1 MSEEF
6 GWFLGVDWGT
16 AHHAVHLSDAEGR
29 EILEAR
35 VAHTREGL
43 ERFLARLGEVTQGQL
58 ARVAVGIETP
68 RGAVVD
74 VLLERGAAVF
84 AVNPKQLDRFR
95 DRFSVAGAKDD
106 PLDARVL
113 GSAVRTDRAR
123 FRRVAPDE
131 PLVIR
136 IRELSRAQE
145 VLMDE
150 RLALASRLRELIQ
163 RISPGWLTLVPAAD
177 EPWFWE
183 VVAQAATVPLGRQV
197 RRRAIER
204 VLTAHRIRRFDVDA
218 VLAALATPP
227 LLVTPGTVEAV
238 VAHIALVLPRLHLV
252 HEQHHACV
260 RALDEALE
268 EAVPPHGPS
277 DEAGPDGSAGTPEAP
292 ATGTAK
298 PHDVTILRSLPG
310 VGPIV
315 ASGLLA
321 EAAPL
326 LAQRDYAGLRAYLGV
341 APVRRRTGKQRHGTV
356 SMRYACSTR
365 LRNIAFYW
373 AKASIAADTGA
384 RRYYDGLRARGH
396 GHARALRSVADRW
409 LRILVAMLTSHTLY
423 DAARFE
429 PA

>member
-1 MSEEF
+1 MGEEF
-6 GWFLGVDWGT
+6 EWFLGVDWGT
-16 AHHAVHLSDAEGR
+16 AHHAVHLADAEGR
-29 EILEAR
+29 QILEAR
-35 VAHTREGL
+35 IAHTREEL

-136 IRELSRAQE
+136 IRELSRAQD
-145 VLMDE
+145 VLVEE
-150 RLALASRLRELIQ
+150 RLALANRLRELIH
-163 RISPGWLTLVPAAD
+163 RITPGWLTLVPAAD

-183 VVAQAATVPLGRQV
+183 VVAQAATVPLGRQI
-197 RRRAIER
+197 RRRRIER
-204 VLTAHRIRRFDVDA
+204 VLTAHRIRRVDADA

-227 LLVTPGTVEAV
+227 LVVAPGTVEAV
-238 VAHIALVLPRLHLV
+238 VAHIALLLPRLRLV
-252 HEQHHACV
+252 HEQHHACL
-260 RALDEALE
+260 RALDAALE
-268 EAVPPHGPS
+268 EAVPPDGPAGGAGA
-277 DEAGPDGSAGTPEAP
+277 EAAGGGAP
-292 ATGTAK
+292 A

-373 AKASIAADTGA
+373 AKSSIACDTGA
-384 RRYYDGLRARGH
+384 RRYYDALRARGH

-409 LRILVAMLTSHTLY
+409 LRILVAMLTTHTLY
-423 DAARFE
+423 DPTRFQ